1 MTRKL
6 LSLTLLALL
15 AFLSRPADA
24 ILSIDITQ
32 GVRNPLP
39 LALVGFSWE
48 GAGKR
53 PFDVSGVVSQDLKRS
68 GMFRMVRPDAFIS
81 HPHRPKEVEYKDWR
95 LVGADA
101 LVIGRMAPAGDGRVE
116 VRFRLFDVYAQKQIA
131 GVRYKVKPGG
141 LRHVAHRIADTIHKQ
156 LVGWSGAFAT
166 KMAYV
171 VKDGKQFRLM
181 ISDSDGANPRSVLT
195 SESPIMS
202 PAWSPDGREL
212 AYVSFEQHRSIVY
225 MQDLE
230 TGKRTTLAAFDGINS
245 APEFSPSGNR
255 LALTLSRDGNPEIYV
270 LDLRTRQLTRVT
282 HHWAIDTEPTWSPD
296 GDSLIFTSDRGGTPQ
311 LYRIP
316 AKGGE
321 AKRLT
326 FSGKY
331 NAAPTWSPDGKRVA
345 FVHGD
350 GTNFSVAVMNLQG
363 EGKIKSLTPR
373 GPNESPSFAPN
384 SRMILYAT
392 QGSDGAGQL
401 ATVSVDGN
409 VHQRLKRKNSG
420 DVREPAWSPM
430 QP

>member
-6 LSLTLLALL
+6 RYLAALALF
-15 AFLSRPADA
+15 FLLVQPAGA

-39 LALVGFSWE
+39 VALVNFSWE
-48 GAGKR
+48 GSGER
-53 PFDVSGVVSQDLKRS
+53 PFDVGALVSRDLRRS
-68 GMFRMVRPDAFIS
+68 GMFRMINSSAFIS
-81 HPHRPKEVEYKDWR
+81 APHRPEDVEYKDWR

-101 LVIGRMAPAGDGRVE
+101 LVIGRMAPAGDGRIE
-116 VRFRLFDVYAQKQIA
+116 VRFRLFDVYSQEQIA

-141 LRHVAHRIADTIHKQ
+141 LRGVAHRIADTIHEQ
-156 LVGWSGAFAT
+156 LIGWSGAFAT
-166 KMAYV
+166 KIAYV
-171 VKDGKQFRLM
+171 VRENEEYRLM
-181 ISDSDGANPRSVLT
+181 VADSDGASPRPILT

-202 PAWSPDGREL
+202 PAWSPDGRSV
-212 AYVSFEQHRSIVY
+212 AYVSFEQQRSMVY

-230 TGKRTTLAAFDGINS
+230 TGKRSTLAAFEGINS
-245 APEFSPSGNR
+245 APEFSPGGRR
-255 LALTLSRDGNPEIYV
+255 LALSLSRDGNAEIYV
-270 LDLRTRQLTRVT
+270 LDLQTRKLTRVT
-282 HHWAIDTEPTWSPD
+282 RHWAIDTEPTWSPD
-296 GDSLIFTSDRGGTPQ
+296 GDRLIFTSDRGGTPQ
-311 LYRIP
+311 LYR
-316 AKGGE
+316 ASVDGGE
-321 AKRLT
+321 AERLT
-326 FSGKY
+326 FEGKY

-350 GTNFSVAVMNLQG
+350 GTNFAVAVMNLQE
-363 EGKIKSLTPR
+363 EGAIQSLTER

-392 QGSDGAGQL
+392 QGPNGKGEL

-409 VHQRLKRKNSG
+409 VHQRLKRENSG